1 MFGLV
6 EGLFILI
13 IFILDYANQL
23 PIEGGAFYHADLVE
37 SSRHI
42 YKEHFTKILL
52 AYSLWLNEIKFE
64 IKELPANQ
72 IPFQSVPTTTSIPD
86 VETSDDSDFPKKL
99 MDQKEKLFFMLLG
112 LSLETLSNKTGLAQL
127 TDETIENIL
136 ESIENLLR
144 TNLAHNLLLK
154 KSNGTC
160 ICIEILSILY
170 KVKLTRD
177 LMSINLMVLR
187 IVEKINE
194 IRLTSKENSTTVV
207 VDQETTSNNTQTDDV
222 KAKNSQKR
230 TEKNISALIFVI
242 LEICMRDLIKYSPN
256 LFSSTSAS
264 SDRNKAEATVI
275 KSDHPLSSN
284 KTNSAEITG
293 NKASFLYMH
302 VNTCKEISKKDSELL
317 INVINVLNYI
327 PFYPDVRLES

>member
-1 MFGLV
+1 M
-6 EGLFILI
+6 
-13 IFILDYANQL
+13 
-23 PIEGGAFYHADLVE
+23 
-37 SSRHI
+37 
-42 YKEHFTKILL
+42 
-52 AYSLWLNEIKFE
+52 
-64 IKELPANQ
+64 
-72 IPFQSVPTTTSIPD
+72 PTTTSIPD
-86 VETSDDSDFPKKL
+86 VETSDDSDLSKKL
-99 MDQKEKLFFMLLG
+99 VDQKEKLFFMLLG

-127 TDETIENIL
+127 ADETIENIL

-177 LMSINLMVLR
+177 LMSINLMVLK
-187 IVEKINE
+187 IVEQINE
-194 IRLTSKENSTTVV
+194 IRLTSKENSATIV
-207 VDQETTSNNTQTDDV
+207 VDQETTSNNIQTDDV
-222 KAKNSQKR
+222 KAKNNQKR

-256 LFSSTSAS
+256 LFNS
-264 SDRNKAEATVI
+264 SDRIKVEASVI
-275 KSDHPLSSN
+275 KSDQPLSSN
-284 KTNSAEITG
+284 KTNNAEITV

-327 PFYPDVRLES
+327 PFYPDVRLESKYSFFLNDKKYSLLKQ